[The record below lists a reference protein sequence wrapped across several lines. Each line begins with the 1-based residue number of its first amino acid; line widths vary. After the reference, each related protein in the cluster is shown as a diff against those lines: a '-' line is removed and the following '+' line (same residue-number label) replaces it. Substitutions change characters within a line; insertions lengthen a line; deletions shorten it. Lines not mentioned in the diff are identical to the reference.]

1 MLSKRTS
8 NPKPI
13 KDFRWRRRQSRN
25 ILASVPGEHA
35 LPEIGKRVNWD
46 LWQQFGF
53 FIRLSLRDGIS
64 HYESGTNS
72 ASAAMLSDE
81 K

>member
-1 MLSKRTS
+1 MHPAETGLLIPSDLSRYRRSESPLTRTYV
-8 NPKPI
+8 
-13 KDFRWRRRQSRN
+13 Q
-25 ILASVPGEHA
+25 
-35 LPEIGKRVNWD
+35 EI
-46 LWQQFGF
+46 GF